1 MHAIIS
7 YPEKKEDIDALKAFL
22 KALKIKFEDREVSNY
37 DNEFISKIQNR
48 EELLNK
54 GEFITIK
61 DTDNIWKS
69 ILSKKYVKK

>member
-37 DNEFISKIQNR
+37 DNEFISKIQN
-48 EELLNK
+48 
-54 GEFITIK
+54 
-61 DTDNIWKS
+61 IWKS
-69 ILSKKYVKK
+69 ILSE

>member
-7 YPEKKEDIDALKAFL
+7 YPEKKEDINALKAFL

-69 ILSKKYVKK
+69 ILSE

>member
-7 YPEKKEDIDALKAFL
+7 YPEKKEDINALKAFL

-61 DTDNIWKS
+61 DTDNIRES
-69 ILSKKYVKK
+69 ILSE

>member
-69 ILSKKYVKK
+69 ILSE